1 MDETEIRS
9 GQELMAELEEL
20 YRRYLEESEALFRKG
35 TGFLHAIRSVLG
47 TNTIKSSGIHRKF
60 YDAVEAQVAQLTERL
75 EESPDPL
82 LADRAARLLLEDRPK
97 GQDVT
102 QYGWLSAAQTLALPL
117 LPYVS
122 RDTLEELR
130 DSYCAAHPKRDR
142 LPKPVELIETME
154 GLLAR

>member
-9 GQELMAELEEL
+9 GQELLAELEDI

-60 YDAVEAQVAQLTERL
+60 YDAVEAGVARL
-75 EESPDPL
+75 VDCLEGDPDPL

-102 QYGWLSAAQTLALPL
+102 QYGWLSAAQTLAIPL
-117 LPYVS
+117 LPHVS
-122 RDTLEELR
+122 RDTLEELYA
-130 DSYCAAHPKRDR
+130 SYCAAHPKRDR
-142 LPKPVELIETME
+142 LPKQVELIATME
-154 GLLAR
+154 GQLDR